1 MLKFIK
7 EWIKDY
13 QAVQKEMNL
22 MGYFSATT
30 IFGSFVYFDKELYE
44 TWLKKKE
51 KENDESS

>member
-1 MLKFIK
+1 MLKYIK

-51 KENDESS
+51 KQNDESS